1 MRYKIR
7 RDVKAS
13 SGRKDAALSALI
25 ALQNENNIYI
35 QREHTIEYME
45 SMIDD
50 LVNIAVQSEEKFIAY
65 LLNLAREEARSAKS
79 RASWQASAA

>member
-13 SGRKDAALSALI
+13 SDRKDAALSALI
-25 ALQNENNIYI
+25 ALQNENK
-35 QREHTIEYME
+35 REHTIEYIE

-50 LVNIAVQSEEKFIAY
+50 LANIAVLSEEKFIAY